1 MDFFEHEIGVA
12 ALLDNINIPINMHDF
27 RLNGISISI
36 GIADAIG
43 LHNSKLVVT
52 KNSDISGGFDNR
64 NDVRCNVA
72 ALLAMCKDN
81 GRIFASNYNATGFL
95 RAYNSKA
102 IGSYNLRACLG
113 NSIAKVASV
122 GFFNKVRNDFS
133 IGIAAEFVPPSLKLL
148 TEFGKVL
155 DDAVVYD
162 GNLIVTRGMWVGV
175 ALTWSAVRCPTGM
188 SDATGACII
197 EVLHRFS

>member
-36 GIADAIG
+36 GIADAIV
-43 LHNSKLVVT
+43 LHNSKLVVA

-64 NDVRCNVA
+64 NNVRCNIA

-102 IGSYNLRACLG
+102 IGSYNLRACLS
-113 NSIAKVASV
+113 NSVAKVASV

-162 GNLIVTRGMWVGV
+162 GNFIVTRGMWVGV
-175 ALTWSAVRCPTGM
+175 ALTWSTVRCPAGM